1 MLKMTRSRRR
11 WNNLLMLGVL
21 AFMLLLN
28 LPTLIKTYLID
39 TPVDREHPH
48 LLNPNWQL
56 QALHSAKW
64 SLVHENN
71 HWFLNVP
78 SAVSA
83 QELAQRWKDLVGTP
97 VDEDNYRSLKPRLIN
112 LNSLEVWYRDQEE
125 PQRITY
131 YQLPQF
137 WLLKNWQEQWI
148 AVSVEANYLLPM
160 DITATEK

>member
-1 MLKMTRSRRR
+1 M
-11 WNNLLMLGVL
+11 
-21 AFMLLLN
+21 
-28 LPTLIKTYLID
+28 
-39 TPVDREHPH
+39 
-48 LLNPNWQL
+48 
-56 QALHSAKW
+56 
-64 SLVHENN
+64 
-71 HWFLNVP
+71 
-78 SAVSA
+78 
-83 QELAQRWKDLVGTP
+83 GTP